1 LILGGKRVSEDFEM
15 AEKRKFDRKPMPVEF
30 RGRDTRGY
38 GQLVFDGTDLSAGGA
53 FIKSDLLLEQGEALS
68 LEFKLPGLTR
78 PLRAHARVAWVQR
91 FPKEGESA
99 GMGIEFLAMTDD
111 DRTALAQY
119 IQGQHLPGD

>member
-1 LILGGKRVSEDFEM
+1 M

-38 GQLVFDGTDLSAGGA
+38 GQLVFDATDLSPGGA

-68 LEFKLPGLTR
+68 LDFKLPGVER
-78 PLRAHARVAWVQR
+78 SLRAHAKVAWVQR

-99 GMGIEFLAMTDD
+99 GMGIEFLAMTED
-111 DRTALAQY
+111 DRRALTKY
-119 IQGQHLPGD
+119 IEDQGD